1 MCVLQILDKSRPE
14 DGLPGIA
21 GKQVQLGEYENIIS
35 GLLNGQGNKVCSSG
49 KYVAALMTFHAFP
62 CCW

>member
-1 MCVLQILDKSRPE
+1 MCVLQVLDKSRPE

-21 GKQVQLGEYENIIS
+21 GRQVQLGDHENIIP

-49 KYVAALMTFHAFP
+49 KYTYALTTLPALP
-62 CCW
+62 C

>member
-1 MCVLQILDKSRPE
+1 MCVLQVLDKSKPE

-21 GKQVQLGEYENIIS
+21 GRQVQLGDYENIIP

-49 KYVAALMTFHAFP
+49 KYTNALTTFRTFP
-62 CCW
+62 CCR